1 MTTTPKTKDIWDK
14 IEIAAKVIIGISIP
28 IVTIIFAH
36 FTTKMQS
43 APFAA
48 DVALRIL
55 ETEPCGERSGIAQG
69 QCRDEELDRFARYL
83 IEDYTG
89 FELSDGQVI
98 KVQRSGNVLL
108 DYCEFVCR
116 DDLAAPAC
124 QANCKGLLQQ

>member
-1 MTTTPKTKDIWDK
+1 MTAAPKKKDIWDK
-14 IEIAAKVIIGISIP
+14 IEISAKVMIGISIP

-55 ETEPCGERSGIAQG
+55 ETEPCVEQSDKVQG
-69 QCRDEELDRFARYL
+69 QCRDGELDRFARYL

-98 KVQRSGNVLL
+98 KAPPSGNVLL
-108 DYCEFVCR
+108 DYCESVCR
-116 DDLAAPAC
+116 DDSSAPAC
-124 QANCKGLLQQ
+124 RANCKGLFQQ